1 MHDVT
6 HKSPK
11 QQTNIIH
18 DKHGDPILDPET
30 SANHFNEF
38 FTSLYKDLNPN
49 DTRQTATCTKL
60 KDFVDE
66 KVPDGTE
73 FEIPLVSPSFIFQ
86 QLQNLKV
93 NKATG
98 IDDISAKY
106 LKLSASII
114 SQPLATILNV
124 SIANGIYPDDLKKA
138 KVTPIFKKGEKHDIN
153 NYRPIFVLPIITG
166 IFERRI
172 STCLI
177 DFLDKHKL
185 IYDNQSGFRW
195 HHTCDI
201 FFGPNRE
208 ICVLK

>member
-11 QQTNIIH
+11 QQTNLIH

-106 LKLSASII
+106 LKLSASVI

-124 SIANGIYPDDLKKA
+124 SIANGIYPDDLNKKPKLHLFSKKA
-138 KVTPIFKKGEKHDIN
+138 ISMTLITIDSRLLLGFLNGISVQRFKDSKIQNLICIQSKT
-153 NYRPIFVLPIITG
+153 YRIMTETYNI
-166 IFERRI
+166 
-172 STCLI
+172 
-177 DFLDKHKL
+177 
-185 IYDNQSGFRW
+185 
-195 HHTCDI
+195 HT
-201 FFGPNRE
+201 R
-208 ICVLK
+208 